1 MLRVT
6 KGQRVTVAGIF
17 IAISFALT
25 KLNFNPT
32 VSNVFM
38 IAAAVIAGYPI
49 VVNAIRALKFRYL
62 GIEALVTLAVTGAII
77 IGEYW
82 EAAAV
87 TFLFMFGSYLEA
99 KTLEKTRSSL
109 KALLDLAPDTAK
121 VLRDNA
127 EIVVSPEDVV
137 KGEIV
142 IVRPGEKIPVDG
154 TISEGS
160 AYVNQASITGE
171 SLPIAKDIGDAVYS
185 GTIIESGYLKIKAE
199 QTGEDTTFARILHL
213 VEEAQDKK
221 AKTQKFME
229 VFAKYYTP
237 GIMVLATVIFLITK
251 DIELALT
258 LLVIAC
264 PGALVISTPVSIVA
278 GIGNGAKHGVIIKGG
293 EVIEKLAAIKV
304 LAFDKTGTLTVGR
317 PMVTKLKGFLVTEE
331 ELLYLAASAESYSE
345 HPLAKAILEAG
356 KGLEKPLITPQ
367 DSQFI
372 IGQGLQVKLNDN
384 IYYLGNRKLMTE
396 NKLTIPTEVADY
408 LNFEEAAGQ
417 TTVIVADASSILGVI
432 SIADEIR
439 KDALKLVQR
448 LKRLGI
454 KKTVMLTGDNKLVAS
469 SIAKSVGLDDYF
481 AELLPQDKVAI
492 LKKLQTEGK
501 TAMVGDGVNDAPAL
515 ATADL
520 GVAIG
525 GIGSHVA
532 METADVVL
540 MSAELKKLAYAIN
553 LSQATIKNMKQNIY
567 FAIMVVGVLLVGV
580 ITKNVVLSSGMLIHE
595 LSVLLVIL
603 NALRLLRFNEK

>member
-1 MLRVT
+1 MLRIT
-6 KGQRVTVAGIF
+6 KGQRVMIAGIL
-17 IAISFALT
+17 IAISFAL
-25 KLNFNPT
+25 KQPNFNPT
-32 VSNVFM
+32 VSDVFM

-49 VVNAIRALKFRYL
+49 VLNAIRALKFRYL

-109 KALLDLAPDTAK
+109 KALLDLAPETAK
-121 VLRDNA
+121 VLRDNG
-127 EIVVSPEDVV
+127 EIEVSPEEVTR
-137 KGEIV
+137 GEIV

-171 SLPIAKDIGDAVYS
+171 SLPIAKNIGDVVYL
-185 GTIIESGYLKIKAE
+185 GTIIESGYLKITAE
-199 QTGEDTTFARILHL
+199 QISEDTTFARILHL

-237 GIMVLATVIFLITK
+237 GIMILATVIFLVTK

-293 EVIEKLAAIKV
+293 EVIEKLAAIKI

-317 PMVTKLKGFLVTEE
+317 PTVTKLKGFAITEE

-356 KGLEKPLITPQ
+356 KGLEEPLITPQ

-396 NKLTIPTEVADY
+396 NKIAIPTEVADY
-408 LNFEEAAGQ
+408 LNLEETAGQ
-417 TTVIVADASSILGVI
+417 TTVIVADALNILGVV

-439 KDALKLVQR
+439 GDALNLVQK

-469 SIAKSVGLDDYF
+469 SIAKKVGLDDYF

-492 LKKLQTEGK
+492 LKKLQTEDK

-520 GVAIG
+520 GVALG

-540 MSAELKKLAYAIN
+540 MSAELKKLTYAIN

-567 FAIMVVGVLLVGV
+567 FAILVVGVLLVGV
-580 ITKNVVLSSGMLIHE
+580 ITKTVVLSSGMLIHE
-595 LSVLLVIL
+595 LSVILVIL
-603 NALRLLRFNEK
+603 NAIRLLRFNEK